1 MFVTFSVNVGGNV
14 VTSESPAIG
23 EKGGGGGGGV
33 GNLVAY
39 NEEEEQSV
47 HKVSSSS
54 SPLTGVRIRL
64 SSSNQCGARI
74 VQIQSAK

>member
-14 VTSESPAIG
+14 ATS
-23 EKGGGGGGGV
+23 GGGG

-39 NEEEEQSV
+39 NEEEEEQSV
-47 HKVSSSS
+47 HKASSSSTS